1 MVPKAKPTRNADY
14 RHAQSIGRQRQAA
27 QRPDAEVSPEDVAA
41 ILPHDESPLLPDTD
55 PVTTPAAEA
64 PADLPRPSWRDREP
78 AIVHSIK
85 WRDSDHHEHLH
96 IVRGDDLDEVLL
108 HLKKVKAVIAAARA
122 RAETGDSIPA
132 SEELP
137 QCRQVPSARHRS
149 ADEPD
154 APRAT
159 AVRQDDGREAAP
171 YCHEHDTRFFRNV
184 WKNGRVSWSHRKADG
199 SGFCRYKG

>member
-1 MVPKAKPTRNADY
+1 MVANSKPTRNSDH

-27 QRPDAEVSPEDVAA
+27 QRSAADVSPQDLAD
-41 ILPHDESPLLPDTD
+41 ILPQDASPPLLDAA
-55 PVTTPAAEA
+55 PVTTPADET

-85 WRDSDHHEHLH
+85 WKDSDGHEHLH

-108 HLKKVKAVIAAARA
+108 HLRTVKAVIAAARA
-122 RAETGDSIPA
+122 RDMQPVG
-132 SEELP
+132 EELSP
-137 QCRQVPSARHRS
+137 CRELPSALHRG
-149 ADEPD
+149 ADDSE
-154 APRAT
+154 T
-159 AVRQDDGREAAP
+159 TP

-184 WKNGRVSWSHRKADG
+184 WKNGRVSWSHCKADG